1 MVGFNVS
8 FFYNCIQRE
17 TGKAYTTRVKAE
29 ENRDDNIFRLLDLH
43 RVCFF
48 RNCN

>member
-1 MVGFNVS
+1 MLPFS
-8 FFYNCIQRE
+8 TTAYRE
-17 TGKAYTTRVKAE
+17 SVKAYTTRVKAE